1 MTLLQTGTNPAN
13 LPFPF
18 LGYSLLIILVCAAAL
33 VKVYRKWQKGR
44 YTQGFRAIQGLI
56 ILIALRLISFILT
69 YYFWQKDPTF
79 TPGLLVMDQAASL
92 IGIII
97 IFWLWNFPEPSRE
110 ADPIFLAIIILL
122 SALVVTQ
129 TIFVPNLLDGITG
142 SLSFWEGLSITALVI
157 NLGLILIRKPNLW
170 RYGLF
175 MGILL
180 AIGSTLSLFSN
191 SLDSLHLA
199 QLSAYPLL
207 LLLSDRFPIGDT
219 PSSTQTL
226 NEDKLLLR
234 RVSVEHD
241 ILTLIQRLFD
251 EKDPDGILY
260 KIAQVT
266 AYLILADLALII
278 DTPDRH
284 GKIRIIAGYDLIRE
298 EPMQALTLD
307 SKSIPLLS
315 NYIQR
320 GKMLHI
326 PASSTSRDLS
336 HLANMLQLSKP
347 GHLLAAPVHI
357 SGANKTIGVV
367 LFSPFSNR
375 PWTKEDQDYIKI
387 LCKLFEAAFSH
398 HLVSQDSESESVKGT
413 IRELSSKLTRLNQDK
428 QGLKEEM
435 AVLSRNHQNLLLDQD
450 ALEAKHNQLMTWGNS
465 LQRHLTMLINL
476 SEKESTEA
484 LRKYI
489 SVIDKEI
496 QDIKDHKPPPE
507 VVEKIVSPQTT
518 SAKTADPDPDSIRPA
533 ELQEA
538 ISSCLENAKSE
549 IEEKEL
555 ITKVELPDDIPLL
568 EMNHALF
575 QEIFSFLVANAILEN
590 DTGGEVIIQTQLYE
604 EDKTQHFAHIKI
616 SDQGQGYF
624 PDEIAAVLN
633 EHLTKEQQGELSQV
647 MTNLFVTKNL
657 VENEGGRM
665 WVESKPGEGTTVSLL
680 LAFL

>member
-33 VKVYRKWQKGR
+33 VKVYRKWHKGR

-56 ILIALRLISFILT
+56 ILIALRLISFLFT
-69 YYFWQKDPTF
+69 YYCWQKDPTF
-79 TPGLLVMDQAASL
+79 TPGLLVIDQAASL

-110 ADPIFLAIIILL
+110 ADPIFLAIVILL

-129 TIFVPNLLDGITG
+129 TIFVPNLLDGLTG

-266 AYLILADLALII
+266 AYLILADLALVI

-347 GHLLAAPVHI
+347 GHLLAAPVHV

-465 LQRHLTMLINL
+465 LQRHLTMLIDL

-496 QDIKDHKPPPE
+496 QEIKDHKPPPE

-518 SAKTADPDPDSIRPA
+518 IAKTADPDPDSIRPA

-538 ISSCLENAKSE
+538 INSCLENAKSE
-549 IEEKEL
+549 IEDKEL

-633 EHLTKEQQGELSQV
+633 EHLTKEQQGKLSQV